1 MVSIWISDVMDTITA
16 TASMVTMASMGMA
29 RSTVTVTAMVTVRI
43 NKEYCGVLISV
54 SNVKLEVFCHVFIN
68 R

>member
-1 MVSIWISDVMDTITA
+1 MVSIWISAATAIITA
-16 TASMVTMASMGMA
+16 MANTVIMASMAMA
-29 RSTVTVTAMVTVRI
+29 RSTAMVMAMVTVRI